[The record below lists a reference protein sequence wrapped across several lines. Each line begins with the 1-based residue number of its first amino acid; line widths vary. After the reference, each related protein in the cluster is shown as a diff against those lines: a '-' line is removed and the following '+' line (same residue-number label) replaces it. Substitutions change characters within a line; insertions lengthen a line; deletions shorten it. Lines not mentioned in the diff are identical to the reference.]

1 MAEVTV
7 KAADGG
13 EFSAYLA
20 VSKKGKAPGVVVIQE
35 IFGVNQVMRD
45 ICDGLAT
52 QGYTAICPDLFW
64 RQEPHVDITD
74 KTKAEWDKAMALLQ
88 GMDQDKAV
96 EDLKATLA
104 TLRQHPACSGRA
116 GVVGYC
122 LGGRLAYMMATRSDS
137 NATVSYYG
145 IMLDALLGEARNIR
159 NPLLM
164 HIAEKDQYVPPAVQ
178 TKIKEALRTNSKVTM
193 YTYKGADHAFA
204 RIGGVHYDKAAA
216 DMANSRT
223 AEFFKRNLAA

>member
-45 ICDGLAT
+45 ICDGLAA

-64 RQEPHVDITD
+64 RQEPHIDITD

-116 GVVGYC
+116 GTVGYC

-164 HIAEKDQYVPPAVQ
+164 HIAEKDQYVPPPVQ

-204 RIGGVHYDKAAA
+204 RVGGVHYDKAAA

>member
-45 ICDGLAT
+45 ICDGLAA

-64 RQEPHVDITD
+64 RQEPHIDITD

-96 EDLKATLA
+96 EDLKSTLA

-116 GVVGYC
+116 GTVGYC

-164 HIAEKDQYVPPAVQ
+164 HIAEKDQYVPPPVQ

-204 RIGGVHYDKAAA
+204 RVGGVHYDKAAA